1 LAAWAGHESVN
12 RNRVKGGEADLPR
25 VIFVAGFGRSGTTL
39 LERAL
44 GELPTVQ
51 PLGEVIHLWRRSLVD
66 DEPCGCGVPFSR
78 CEFWRAVGAVAFGGW
93 ENVDAAAIDAARHA
107 ADRLRSIPT
116 LMRARRRGP
125 TNRSA
130 QLLADHHRRLYDAAA
145 GVSGTDVVVDS
156 SKHSSLPYS
165 LRADPAIDL
174 RVVHMVR
181 DSRGVAYSWTKIVER
196 PEAANGGER
205 LMTRYSPRRA
215 ALLWSA
221 HNASVAVLRRSG
233 TPVMA
238 VRYESFVEQ
247 PRRVI
252 AAVARFAALDVDE
265 DAMSFVHGAELE
277 LAPAHTASGNPLRFT
292 SGRVRLKQ
300 DDAWHEQLPPADQ
313 RLVTALT
320 YPQLRS
326 YGYSRRGSRPRA

>member
-1 LAAWAGHESVN
+1 
-12 RNRVKGGEADLPR
+12 

-44 GELPTVQ
+44 GELPAVQ

-66 DEPCGCGVPFSR
+66 DELCGCGVAFSR

-93 ENVDAAAIDAARHA
+93 ENVDVSAIEAARRG

-116 LMRARRRGP
+116 LVRRWRPGS
-125 TNRSA
+125 TLRSA
-130 QLLADHHRRLYDAAA
+130 QVLAEYHRRLYAAA
-145 GVSGTDVVVDS
+145 AHVSGADVVVDS

-165 LRADPAIDL
+165 LRTDPALDL
-174 RVVHMVR
+174 RVVHVIR
-181 DSRGVAYSWTKIVER
+181 DSRGVAYSWTKSVER
-196 PEAANGGER
+196 PEAASGGER
-205 LMTRYSPRRA
+205 WMTRYSPRRA

-265 DAMSFVHGAELE
+265 DATSFVHGAELE
-277 LAPAHTASGNPLRFT
+277 LAPAHTASGNPLRFR
-292 SGRVRLKQ
+292 SGRIRLTQ

-320 YPQLRS
+320 YPQLRA